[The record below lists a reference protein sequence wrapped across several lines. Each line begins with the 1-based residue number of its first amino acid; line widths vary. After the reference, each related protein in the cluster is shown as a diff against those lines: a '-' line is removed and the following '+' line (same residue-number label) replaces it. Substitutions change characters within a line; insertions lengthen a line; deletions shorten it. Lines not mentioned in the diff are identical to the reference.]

1 MSPVKKRILR
11 SLIIFYIGLNTN
23 QVYGKDLDFFLKS
36 KGDNH
41 NYFIQTSASL
51 GMFKE
56 KTSSQVLK
64 TQKNSPMTLTAG
76 LSYFPTTIEK
86 LSIVALGS
94 ISYLVG
100 SEVESDSG
108 STFSNN
114 LKLKPELGAS
124 LYAHKS
130 YTHRNSTGFF
140 GGVDYE
146 LFNVYKSGELLN
158 GGTLD
163 VETKRIYYGTVGL
176 TFAQKLITPFVFN
189 LSFSQS
195 VNLQR
200 GLSGQ
205 RYQINYSQK
214 YSENMWYH
222 IFTKRH
228 ELKNDYR
235 QLSITRL
242 GIGVGF
248 YY

>member
-1 MSPVKKRILR
+1 MKKRILR

-41 NYFIQTSASL
+41 NYFIQTSASF

-56 KTSSQVLK
+56 KTFNRVLK

-76 LSYFPTTIEK
+76 LSYFPTSIEK

-100 SEVESDSG
+100 SEVESDNG
-108 STFSNN
+108 ITSTSN

-130 YTHRNSTGFF
+130 YTYRNSTGFF

-146 LFNVYKSGELLN
+146 LFNVYNSKKFLSDESVD
-158 GGTLD
+158 T
-163 VETKRIYYGTVGL
+163 EIKRIYYATAGL
-176 TFAQKLITPFVFN
+176 TFAQKLITPFVLN

-195 VNLQR
+195 INSQR

-214 YSENMWYH
+214 YSENMWYN
-222 IFTKRH
+222 IFAKRH

-235 QLSITRL
+235 ELSITRL
-242 GIGVGF
+242 GVGVGF